1 MITEREEYIRRC
13 LNAAAN
19 LYGVLT
25 MKEFVALYNRYAGKH
40 EAPVS
45 DLISPAEV
53 ASVAAKHLE
62 ASEREFETGEICDD
76 MWYRVWTDPRGGET
90 VIAYRDVIE
99 GDGEEAG
106 EADDGFARKNV
117 ARNRKKW
124 VVENLKVLPDE
135 DAFLAYEDPQG
146 AEECEELDDLAE
158 LIGGA
163 DIGEGDT
170 MGDIDA
176 MAMQAQMRVNDNR
189 IEDALDYMLDFV
201 EYRPYDE
208 DEYRELVNVLSRLE
222 SVTRAWKYRGHTQ
235 RELVREGLLPKLAEE
250 QIPTFES
257 MFGDEA
263 EEDDGRDFTLS
274 DRAFD
279 RDDDGDDTEEED
291 EEFSYEHEPEIDLD
305 MLPPA
310 KFVGPVDFKFVKD
323 AGKREKT
330 VADYQTVR
338 SLTQDFV
345 RRIVMHE
352 MTSEER
358 KAAAKR
364 LGFDDGKPAKNDLLG
379 MSGFNRD
386 IVAGDFGSMM
396 DDQNGE
402 PAIKRILAK
411 KDTLSDKDRKAAEYY
426 ENYHY
431 TWLEVQALKAGVGLK
446 CRDLLTGEDLFLM
459 EMSASQSPNVK
470 GMTFCAG
477 IAPMGYVYLTLGVLH
492 PANFENPAT
501 ILKIVLTH
509 LGLPT
514 ELPIRL
520 SFADQ
525 ARFAAETI
533 RRLDANGKFGSIH
546 Y

>member
-1 MITEREEYIRRC
+1 MITEREEYVRRC

-62 ASEREFETGEICDD
+62 ASEREFETGEIGDD

-90 VIAYRDVIE
+90 VIAYRDIIE

-106 EADDGFARKNV
+106 EVDDGFARKNI

-124 VVENLKVLPDE
+124 VVEDLKVLPDE

-146 AEECEELDDLAE
+146 AEECEELDELAG

-163 DIGEGDT
+163 NIGDGCT

-176 MAMQAQMRVNDNR
+176 MAMQAQMRINDNR
-189 IEDALDYMLDFV
+189 VEDALDYMLDFV

-208 DEYRELVNVLSRLE
+208 DEYMELVNVLSRLE
-222 SVTRAWKYRGHTQ
+222 SVTRAWKYRGYTQ
-235 RELVREGLLPKLAEE
+235 QELAQEGRLPKLVEE
-250 QIPTFES
+250 QIPTFAS
-257 MFGDEA
+257 VFGDE
-263 EEDDGRDFTLS
+263 EEDDDDDFTLS

-279 RDDDGDDTEEED
+279 RDEDEEED
-291 EEFSYEHEPEIDLD
+291 EEFSYEREPEIDLD
-305 MLPPA
+305 AIPPA

-323 AGKREKT
+323 AAKREKT
-330 VADYQTVR
+330 VADYMVVR

-364 LGFDDGKPAKNDLLG
+364 LGFDGENPAKNDLLG
-379 MSGFNRD
+379 MSEFNRD

-411 KDTLSDKDRKAAEYY
+411 KDKLSDKDRKAAEYY
-426 ENYHY
+426 ENYRY
-431 TWLEVQALKAGVGLK
+431 TWLEVQAVKAGVGLK

-459 EMSASQSPNVK
+459 EMSASQNPNVK

-477 IAPMGYVYLTLGVLH
+477 IAPMGSVYLTLGVLH

-514 ELPIRL
+514 ELPVRL
-520 SFADQ
+520 SFAEQ

>member
-1 MITEREEYIRRC
+1 MITEREEYVRRC

-25 MKEFVALYNRYAGKH
+25 MKEFIALYNRYAGKH
-40 EAPVS
+40 AAPVS

-53 ASVAAKHLE
+53 VSVAAKHLE
-62 ASEREFETGEICDD
+62 ASEHEFETGEIGND

-90 VIAYRDVIE
+90 VIAYRDIIE

-106 EADDGFARKNV
+106 EVDDGFARKNI

-124 VVENLKVLPDE
+124 VVEDLKVLPDE
-135 DAFLAYEDPQG
+135 DAFFAYEDPQC
-146 AEECEELDDLAE
+146 AEDCEELDDLAE

-163 DIGEGDT
+163 DIGDGDT

-176 MAMQAQMRVNDNR
+176 MAMQAQMRINDNR
-189 IEDALDYMLDFV
+189 VENALDYMLDFV

-208 DEYRELVNVLSRLE
+208 DECMELVNVLSRLE
-222 SVTRAWKYRGHTQ
+222 SATRAWKYRGHTP
-235 RELVREGLLPKLAEE
+235 RELVAEGRLPKQTEE

-257 MFGDEA
+257 VFGDEA
-263 EEDDGRDFTLS
+263 DEDDDDDFTLS

-279 RDDDGDDTEEED
+279 RDGDDEEE
-291 EEFSYEHEPEIDLD
+291 EAFSYEREPEIDLD
-305 MLPPA
+305 ALPPA

-323 AGKREKT
+323 AAKREKT
-330 VADYQTVR
+330 VSDYQIVR

-345 RRIVMHE
+345 RRVVIRE

-364 LGFDDGKPAKNDLLG
+364 LGFDDEKPAKNDLLG

-402 PAIKRILAK
+402 PAIKRVLAK
-411 KDTLSDKDRKAAEYY
+411 KGGLSDKDRKAAEYY
-426 ENYHY
+426 ENYRY
-431 TWLEVQALKAGVGLK
+431 TWLEVQAVKAGVGLK
-446 CRDLLTGEDLFLM
+446 CHDLLTGEYLFLM
-459 EMSASQSPNVK
+459 EMSASQNPNVK

-477 IAPMGYVYLTLGVLH
+477 IAPMGSVYLSLGVLH

-501 ILKIVLTH
+501 ILKIVLMH

-514 ELPIRL
+514 ELPVRL

-525 ARFAAETI
+525 ARFAAETV

>member
-1 MITEREEYIRRC
+1 MTTKREEYIRRC

-25 MKEFVALYNRYAGKH
+25 MKEFIALYNRYAGKH

-62 ASEREFETGEICDD
+62 ASEREFETDEIGDD

-90 VIAYRDVIE
+90 VIAYRDIIE

-106 EADDGFARKNV
+106 EVDDGFARKNI

-124 VVENLKVLPDE
+124 VVEDLKVLPDE
-135 DAFLAYEDPQG
+135 DAFFAYEDPQC

-201 EYRPYDE
+201 EYRPYGE

-222 SVTRAWKYRGHTQ
+222 SVTRAWKYRGHTP
-235 RELVREGLLPKLAEE
+235 RELVDEGRLPKLAEE

-257 MFGDEA
+257 VFGDETD
-263 EEDDGRDFTLS
+263 EDGDDDFTLS

-279 RDDDGDDTEEED
+279 RDNDDED
-291 EEFSYEHEPEIDLD
+291 EEFSYGREPEIDLD
-305 MLPPA
+305 ALPPA

-323 AGKREKT
+323 AAKREKT
-330 VADYQTVR
+330 VADYQIVR

-345 RRIVMHE
+345 RRVVMRE

-358 KAAAKR
+358 EAAAKR

-396 DDQNGE
+396 DDQGGA
-402 PAIKRILAK
+402 PAIKRILTK
-411 KDTLSDKDRKAAEYY
+411 KDGLSDKDRKAAEYY
-426 ENYHY
+426 ENYRY
-431 TWLEVQALKAGVGLK
+431 TWLEVQAVKAGVGLK
-446 CRDLLTGEDLFLM
+446 CRDLMTGEDLFLM
-459 EMSASQSPNVK
+459 EMSASQNPNVK

-477 IAPMGYVYLTLGVLH
+477 IAPMGSVYLSLGVLH

-509 LGLPT
+509 LGFPT
-514 ELPIRL
+514 ELPVRL

>member
-25 MKEFVALYNRYAGKH
+25 MKEFIALYNRYAGKH

-45 DLISPAEV
+45 DPISPAEV

-62 ASEREFETGEICDD
+62 ASEHEFETGEIGDD

-90 VIAYRDVIE
+90 VIAYRDIIE

-106 EADDGFARKNV
+106 EVDDGFARKNV

-124 VVENLKVLPDE
+124 VVEDLKVLPDE
-135 DAFLAYEDPQG
+135 DAFFAYEDPQC

-176 MAMQAQMRVNDNR
+176 MAMQAQMRINDNR
-189 IEDALDYMLDFV
+189 VEDALDYMLDFV

-208 DEYRELVNVLSRLE
+208 DEYKELVNVLFRLE
-222 SVTRAWKYRGHTQ
+222 SVTRAWKYRGHTP
-235 RELVREGLLPKLAEE
+235 RELVDEGRLPKLAEE

-257 MFGDEA
+257 VFEDEA
-263 EEDDGRDFTLS
+263 DEGNDDDFTLS

-279 RDDDGDDTEEED
+279 RDGDDEED
-291 EEFSYEHEPEIDLD
+291 EAFSYEREPEIDLD
-305 MLPPA
+305 ALPPA
-310 KFVGPVDFKFVKD
+310 SFVGPVDFKFVKD
-323 AGKREKT
+323 AAKREKT
-330 VADYQTVR
+330 VADYQIVR

-345 RRIVMHE
+345 RRVVMRE

-358 KAAAKR
+358 EAAAKR
-364 LGFDDGKPAKNDLLG
+364 LGFDDEEPAKNDLLG
-379 MSGFNRD
+379 MTGFNRD

-411 KDTLSDKDRKAAEYY
+411 KDDLSDKDRRAAEYY
-426 ENYHY
+426 ENYRY
-431 TWLEVQALKAGVGLK
+431 TWLEVQAVKAGVGLK

-459 EMSASQSPNVK
+459 EMSASQNPNVK

-477 IAPMGYVYLTLGVLH
+477 IAPMGSVYLSLGVLH

-520 SFADQ
+520 SFSDQ

-533 RRLDANGKFGSIH
+533 RRLDANGRFGSIH